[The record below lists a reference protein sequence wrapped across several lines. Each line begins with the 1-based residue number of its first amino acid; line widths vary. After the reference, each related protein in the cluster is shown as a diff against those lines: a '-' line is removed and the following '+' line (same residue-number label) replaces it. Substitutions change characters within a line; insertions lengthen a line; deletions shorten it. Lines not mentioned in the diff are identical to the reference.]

1 MNYNSFIE
9 EAGALFENYCILD
22 KTDMQ
27 LDTGKG
33 SFTAI
38 AGEYFLNREFNEK
51 IYQHIFY
58 LVVIV
63 DKTGQLSIPI
73 VYLPKEQRPYKF
85 EHLYKD
91 NSCCLGLTHEL
102 IGIWGEKQS
111 AIDFFEKIIDP
122 FLINLLSCRNTGKC
136 ATEERPHG
144 EDGLADYYKDLLGMT
159 AIECKNAL
167 FYLYQ
172 KVRRGELAKG
182 HNPCPCGSGKKLRH
196 CHGKQINEFLNHLYV
211 NRIFQKAFIQDVA
224 GYIEKRR

>member
-1 MNYNSFIE
+1 M
-9 EAGALFENYCILD
+9 GILD

-27 LDTGKG
+27 LNTGKG

-51 IYQHIFY
+51 IYQQIFY

-111 AIDFFEKIIDP
+111 AIDFFEKIIT
-122 FLINLLSCRNTGKC
+122 F
-136 ATEERPHG
+136 
-144 EDGLADYYKDLLGMT
+144 
-159 AIECKNAL
+159 
-167 FYLYQ
+167 
-172 KVRRGELAKG
+172 
-182 HNPCPCGSGKKLRH
+182 
-196 CHGKQINEFLNHLYV
+196 
-211 NRIFQKAFIQDVA
+211 
-224 GYIEKRR
+224 

>member
-1 MNYNSFIE
+1 MNYNLFIE

-27 LDTGKG
+27 LNTGKG

-38 AGEYFLNREFNEK
+38 AGEYFLNREFKGK
-51 IYQHIFY
+51 IYQCIFY

-122 FLINLLSCRNTGKC
+122 FLINSPLLT
-136 ATEERPHG
+136 
-144 EDGLADYYKDLLGMT
+144 
-159 AIECKNAL
+159 
-167 FYLYQ
+167 F
-172 KVRRGELAKG
+172 
-182 HNPCPCGSGKKLRH
+182 
-196 CHGKQINEFLNHLYV
+196 
-211 NRIFQKAFIQDVA
+211 
-224 GYIEKRR
+224 